1 MSHSSPSRVNETY
14 DAVVNKADAVSEPS
28 SPTGSVAT
36 TAASSV
42 VVGGGG
48 YNAMEKGISLGSFF
62 MTALNA
68 MITIGLSVPFMFT
81 TAGWLSIVFQIVAAS
96 AIFLCVL
103 LVRACIDNPKI
114 KKYGEEHHVPVF
126 EREYAFLAGYCGGN
140 TGRTAVTVVVSLEF
154 FFTLAANIIAIGTCA
169 NMLVK
174 EMSIEVWI
182 IIFAALSLSF
192 VLLPWFNEISRVMGI
207 AGAFGAVLGAALWV
221 ASSIMILP
229 ETNIEAN
236 LIPKAPYP
244 SNLITALGIAVFSS
258 GAAPS
263 LPPFYGVVKNATPR
277 KIDLC
282 ILLAQIVSVLY
293 VFMLGIAG
301 MQICD
306 GSCEQ
311 FYLVDLLSYPTSVI
325 PSWFMYWIVIVQLV
339 RIFAMSPVLLVPIMV
354 STEGMISSAM
364 QRFSWGPSMLKH
376 NAWRFTWRII
386 IVAAI
391 AITSIGAQA
400 EIAYI
405 QAIAGT
411 LLCSCDL
418 FLFPLWFYLVIE
430 QPKGSKRILAWIGVV
445 LAVAFAIVG
454 TVFSVMGMFV

>member
-81 TAGWLSIVFQIVAAS
+81 TAGWLSIVFQIAAAS

-207 AGAFGAVLGAALWV
+207 AGAFGAVLGAALW
-221 ASSIMILP
+221 P
-229 ETNIEAN
+229 EIF
-236 LIPKAPYP
+236 
-244 SNLITALGIAVFSS
+244 V
-258 GAAPS
+258 
-263 LPPFYGVVKNATPR
+263 R
-277 KIDLC
+277 KI
-282 ILLAQIVSVLY
+282 
-293 VFMLGIAG
+293 
-301 MQICD
+301 
-306 GSCEQ
+306 E
-311 FYLVDLLSYPTSVI
+311 
-325 PSWFMYWIVIVQLV
+325 
-339 RIFAMSPVLLVPIMV
+339 
-354 STEGMISSAM
+354 
-364 QRFSWGPSMLKH
+364 
-376 NAWRFTWRII
+376 
-386 IVAAI
+386 
-391 AITSIGAQA
+391 SI
-400 EIAYI
+400 
-405 QAIAGT
+405 
-411 LLCSCDL
+411 
-418 FLFPLWFYLVIE
+418 
-430 QPKGSKRILAWIGVV
+430 KN
-445 LAVAFAIVG
+445 
-454 TVFSVMGMFV
+454 